1 MTQFGMDG
9 SWLRGQHVAFTGRLA
24 TMTRTEAAALV
35 ASFGGQF
42 TPSVHRQTAFLV
54 VGQEGLPL
62 TKRGGLTNKLR
73 KARRLRATGKPI
85 ILPEHEFFER
95 LGLGERSDEVHRLY
109 SMAQLCRLLRV
120 SRDRLRAWLRA
131 GLIQPIETTLGVG
144 FFDFQQVTS
153 VKTLCD
159 LTAAGVKAPQ
169 LRRSLEQLGRWLPGL
184 QQPVAQLGIIERNG
198 QVLIRLDEDRL
209 AEPSGQLQLDFGEDV
224 NGSAGILNSQG
235 EVRGAEDWWETG
247 CDAEEAG
254 RLREAARAYRQALY
268 VGGPDAKLSFNLGNV
283 LYALGQRGQAAERFR
298 QAVELDH
305 DFAEAWNNLG
315 NVLAEMDQRAD
326 ALEAYAQALAVQPL
340 YANACYNLADTFD
353 ELGRFAEARPHWQA
367 YLRLEPT
374 GAWADY
380 ARRRLAKANA

>member
-1 MTQFGMDG
+1 
-9 SWLRGQHVAFTGRLA
+9 
-24 TMTRTEAAALV
+24 
-35 ASFGGQF
+35 
-42 TPSVHRQTAFLV
+42 
-54 VGQEGLPL
+54 
-62 TKRGGLTNKLR
+62 
-73 KARRLRATGKPI
+73 
-85 ILPEHEFFER
+85 
-95 LGLGERSDEVHRLY
+95 
-109 SMAQLCRLLRV
+109 
-120 SRDRLRAWLRA
+120 
-131 GLIQPIETTLGVG
+131 
-144 FFDFQQVTS
+144 
-153 VKTLCD
+153 LCD

-184 QQPVAQLGIIERNG
+184 QQPLAQLGIIERNG